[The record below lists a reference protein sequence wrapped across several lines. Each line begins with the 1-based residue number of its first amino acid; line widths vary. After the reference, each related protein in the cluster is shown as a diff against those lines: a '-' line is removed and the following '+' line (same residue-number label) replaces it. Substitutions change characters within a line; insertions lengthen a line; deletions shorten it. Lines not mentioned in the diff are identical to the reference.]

1 MGYHSVFSN
10 TQAKT
15 SLFLYWLTNEII
27 CIKPYP
33 HCVFLLNQYNSQS
46 TQRRHQNVLST
57 YYLHSYKELPNWCEE
72 LCVNL
77 INSLLESSICFKFC
91 ILTVNVYNSNQSFF
105 YINWNLLY
113 RNTMVWIEEMN
124 ENYADDFSL
133 REHMLFHLRY

>member
-1 MGYHSVFSN
+1 MIQSLIRESLWEQDADNSFKWGTTLFS
-10 TQAKT
+10 QILKLRS
-15 SLFLYWLTNEII
+15 SLFLYWLTKEII
-27 CIKPYP
+27 YIKTYP

-46 TQRRHQNVLST
+46 TQKHHQDVLST
-57 YYLHSYKELPNWCEE
+57 YYLHSHKEFPSWCEE

-113 RNTMVWIEEMN
+113 RNTMVWIE
-124 ENYADDFSL
+124 
-133 REHMLFHLRY
+133 